1 MIKHIFF
8 ILFFLIS
15 LTLNVG
21 ATCEDKPG
29 DSVDYSGCQ
38 FADGQDLSASY
49 LTNSNLSLTSFN
61 KVNFDRSMMMH
72 SNLSNGNFAESTF
85 FRTNLY
91 ESVLVGGNFEGSNF
105 ESANLTRVKFN
116 GASLIGASFK
126 NSNLVEADFT
136 AANILNANFEGANL
150 NNAIWA
156 DGAKCSLG
164 SIGLCKKNRIN
175 AIFKAISLA
184 KK

>member
-1 MIKHIFF
+1 MVKHIFF

-15 LTLNVG
+15 LTLKVG

-72 SNLSNGNFAESTF
+72 SDLSHGNFAESSF
-85 FRTNLY
+85 FSFLQA
-91 ESVLVGGNFEGSNF
+91 VCFFLFFCQGNSFE
-105 ESANLTRVKFN
+105 
-116 GASLIGASFK
+116 
-126 NSNLVEADFT
+126 D
-136 AANILNANFEGANL
+136 NIY
-150 NNAIWA
+150 
-156 DGAKCSLG
+156 
-164 SIGLCKKNRIN
+164 SIFFYIDL
-175 AIFKAISLA
+175 
-184 KK
+184 

>member
-1 MIKHIFF
+1 MIKHIFI

-15 LTLNVG
+15 LTLKVE

-61 KVNFDRSMMMH
+61 KVNFDQKYDDALQIFLMVILQ
-72 SNLSNGNFAESTF
+72 NLHFSGQTF
-85 FRTNLY
+85 MNLFL
-91 ESVLVGGNFEGSNF
+91 EGGNFEGSNF

-150 NNAIWA
+150 NNATWT
-156 DGAKCSLG
+156 DGTKCSLE
-164 SIGLCKKNRIN
+164 SIGLCKK
-175 AIFKAISLA
+175 K
-184 KK
+184 